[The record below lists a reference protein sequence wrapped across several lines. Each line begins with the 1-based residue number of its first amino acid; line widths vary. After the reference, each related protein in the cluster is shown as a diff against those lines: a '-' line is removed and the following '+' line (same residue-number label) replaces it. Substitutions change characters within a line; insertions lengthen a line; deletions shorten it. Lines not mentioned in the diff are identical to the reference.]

1 MTLIALAAAFA
12 AGMIL
17 GRSAETPNWR
27 SAARLWRKQ
36 ARTWETVV
44 EEALE
49 RAVKAEQRER
59 ATKERALIVLAA
71 ADVANATAKEA
82 IAQRDAARAT
92 LRLERDM
99 RGQQ

>member
-1 MTLIALAAAFA
+1 MIIALATAFA
-12 AGMIL
+12 VGMIL
-17 GRSAETPNWR
+17 GR

-36 ARTWETVV
+36 ARTWEAVV

-59 ATKERALIVLAA
+59 ATRERALIVLAA
-71 ADVANATAKEA
+71 AEAANKTAKEA

-92 LRLERDM
+92 LRLERDV

>member
-1 MTLIALAAAFA
+1 MTPIALAAAFA

-17 GRSAETPNWR
+17 GRSAEGPNWR
-27 SAARLWRKQ
+27 SAAR
-36 ARTWETVV
+36 AWEAVV

-71 ADVANATAKEA
+71 AEAANKTAKEA

-92 LRLERDM
+92 LRLERDV